1 MLKRVFN
8 TEWTSSVG
16 MIFLGDLTMRG
27 GGEDGGGG
35 LFVLRSYTVS
45 LVSVQVCT
53 LHDKAGVQPVIG

>member
-27 GGEDGGGG
+27 GGEEGGG
-35 LFVLRSYTVS
+35 FVCAEILH
-45 LVSVQVCT
+45 SVFSVCSGMYST
-53 LHDKAGVQPVIG
+53 